1 MRSTARRTCR
11 ACVVPVVLPGTE
23 ELALGFLGP
32 NILVDLRPDLER
44 GVALQARAVR
54 GEPAS
59 GPGAGP
65 DPRAAI
71 CPYRGRRRWRNRE
84 PWP

>member
-44 GVALQARAVR
+44 G
-54 GEPAS
+54 P
-59 GPGAGP
+59 GPGRRDLP
-65 DPRAAI
+65 LSRAPPLA
-71 CPYRGRRRWRNRE
+71 
-84 PWP
+84 